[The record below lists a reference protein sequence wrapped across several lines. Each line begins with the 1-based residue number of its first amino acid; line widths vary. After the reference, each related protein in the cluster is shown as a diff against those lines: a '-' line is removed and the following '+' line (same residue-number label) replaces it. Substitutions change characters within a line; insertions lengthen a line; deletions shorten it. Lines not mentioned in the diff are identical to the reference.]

1 MKPTSSDTIFALSS
15 APGRAAVAVVRVSGP
30 LVPRIAA
37 GIAGPNLPPRYA
49 TLRTLRHPTSRRSL
63 DSALVVIFAA
73 PASATGEDLVEFHLH
88 GGRAVLNAV
97 FEALQAY
104 DGCRPAEPG
113 EFARRGFEN
122 GKFDLTAAEGI
133 ADLIDA
139 ETELQR
145 RQATLQ
151 ASGRQAAIYE
161 DWRQR
166 TIAAQALVEA
176 AIDFSD
182 EADVADNA
190 VGQARALIAELYDEI
205 GRHLAGA
212 NRGEIIRDGFRVVIA
227 GPPNAGKSSLLNA
240 LAQRDAAIVSEEA
253 GTTRDIIEVRLDLAG
268 LAVIVSDTA
277 GMREAASPIEEEG
290 IRRARD
296 LAQAAHLVIWLDS
309 FDNWATAPAELAGPH
324 CEILRVTNK
333 SDLAPLHA
341 RHPSLSPTDSARL
354 SISVRTGDGLSE
366 LTERIAHQAQ
376 VLIGETTGIVPT
388 RPRHSALLQQATRH
402 FADFGNGPT
411 DQLELRA
418 EDIRLAATAIGRL
431 TGRIDVED
439 VLDQIF
445 SRFCIGK

>member
-1 MKPTSSDTIFALSS
+1 MKPISSDTIFALSS

-30 LVPRIAA
+30 LVPPIAEDV
-37 GIAGPNLPPRYA
+37 AGPNLSPRHA
-49 TLRTLRHPTSRRSL
+49 TLRTLRHPNSQMPL
-63 DSALVVIFAA
+63 DLALVVRFEA

-97 FEALQAY
+97 FEALQGY

-151 ASGRQAAIYE
+151 ASGRQAALYE
-161 DWRQR
+161 DWRRR
-166 TIAAQALVEA
+166 TLEAQALVEA

-190 VGQARALIAELYDEI
+190 VAQARALIAALSDEI

-253 GTTRDIIEVRLDLAG
+253 GTTRDIIEVRLDLSG

-277 GMREAASPIEEEG
+277 GMREAASPIEQEG
-290 IRRARD
+290 VRRARD
-296 LAQAAHLVIWLDS
+296 LAHAAHLVIWLDS
-309 FDNWATAPAELAGPH
+309 FDNPATVPAELAGPY
-324 CEILRVTNK
+324 CEVLHATNK
-333 SDLAPLHA
+333 ADLAQ
-341 RHPSLSPTDSARL
+341 SPIQEMRSSTNTVGL
-354 SISVRTGDGLSE
+354 PISTCNGDGLAA
-366 LTERIAHQAQ
+366 LTMRIAHQARDR
-376 VLIGETTGIVPT
+376 IGEVTGVVPT
-388 RPRHSALLQQATRH
+388 RPRHTALLQQATRH

-418 EDIRLAATAIGRL
+418 EDIRLAAIAIGRL

-439 VLDQIF
+439 MLDQIF